1 MNGVWGTVCD
11 DAFDSN
17 NNGAKVV
24 CRSLGK
30 SWYATT
36 IPFLCYLVSNI
47 REGEGQWLFH

>member
-30 SWYATT
+30 PWYATT
-36 IPFLCYLVSNI
+36 IPFSVI
-47 REGEGQWLFH
+47 

>member
-30 SWYATT
+30 PWYATVV
-36 IPFLCYLVSNI
+36 VSLDPVRNI
-47 REGEGQWLFH
+47 LAMYIAI